1 MKKQGKLVLLLMC
14 IFIFQNSYTQ
24 SATDP
29 KPKTSVSKLF
39 MNTTVLPI
47 KVAYSNKDLDKK
59 TNDSTYIDSELGY
72 QDEDGTW
79 KNLAVQLRARGLFRR
94 ENCYFP
100 PVKVKIKK
108 SVAKGTLFEGNK
120 RLKLVLP
127 CLQQKAANDAVVKEY
142 MGYKLYEI
150 ISPYH
155 FKTRMVDVDFT
166 ESRGKNVKNH
176 QLKGILI
183 EDDDLVADRFGGK
196 VMERSVH
203 PLQQDD
209 KTSVQNAFFQ
219 FMIGNTDFSTAFQ
232 HNQKLLFIDKN
243 TITLPYD
250 FDMSGL
256 VDASYAMVSG
266 TEDQTMGIT
275 SVKQRVYRGFKRD
288 MNIIN
293 EVRQEY
299 LDHKIQMMDAV
310 DGLKS
315 SFDDPDE
322 FSEAKA
328 YISSFF
334 DLIADNNKFKSE
346 IVDRLRT
353 K

>member
-1 MKKQGKLVLLLMC
+1 MKKQGKFVLLLAC
-14 IFIFQNSYTQ
+14 IFLLQYSSGQ
-24 SATDP
+24 SEADSKKKAPVT
-29 KPKTSVSKLF
+29 KLF
-39 MNTTVLPI
+39 MNTAILPI
-47 KVAYSNKDLDKK
+47 KVAYSNKDLERK
-59 TNDSTYIDSELGY
+59 TNDSTYIDSEMGY

-108 SVAKGTLFEGNK
+108 SIAKGTLFEGNK

-127 CLQQKAANDAVVKEY
+127 CLQQKEANDNVVKEY

-155 FKTRMVDVDFT
+155 FKTRMVDVDFA

-183 EDDDLVADRFGGK
+183 EDDDLVADRFNGK

-232 HNQKLLFIDKN
+232 HNQKLLFIDKS

-275 SVKQRVYRGFKRD
+275 SVTQRVYRGFKRD
-288 MNIIN
+288 MSVIN
-293 EVRQEY
+293 AVRQEY
-299 LDHKIQMMDAV
+299 LDHKAEMMEAIDA
-310 DGLKS
+310 LKP
-315 SFDDPDE
+315 SFDDPDD

-334 DLIADNNKFKSE
+334 DVIADNNKFKSE